1 MSDPYIGE
9 IRLFGGNFA
18 PVGWEICGGQLLQIS
33 DYDTLFNL
41 IGTTYGGDGQST
53 FAVPDLRGRI
63 PVGQGRGPSGKTY
76 PIGEVAGNEQV
87 TLTSQQLP
95 AHTHP
100 LTVSTAGGSTDSPD
114 GAILAS
120 TPDVTMFIND
130 TPTRALPA
138 NLVGPAGGSLPHA
151 NTMPTMAINYIISMF
166 GIYPFPS

>member
-9 IRLFGGNFA
+9 IRLFAGTFA
-18 PVGWEICGGQLLQIS
+18 PVNWALCNGQLLQIS

-63 PVGQGRGPSGKTY
+63 PVGQGRGPTGSTY
-76 PIGEVAGNEQV
+76 PLGAVAGTEQV
-87 TLTSQQLP
+87 TLTPQQLP
-95 AHTHP
+95 PHTHP
-100 LTVSTAGGSTDSPD
+100 LTVSTAGGSADSPN
-114 GAILAS
+114 GAVLA
-120 TPDVTMFIND
+120 TNPDVTMFIND

-138 NLVGPAGGSLPHA
+138 NLVGPSGGSLPHS
-151 NTMPTMAINYIISMF
+151 NLMPTLAMNYIVSLF